1 MTRSST
7 KHSSPRRTSRA
18 PQPAHGTTAGKPT
31 TMEASGSSETKAKRS
46 QRKGHDVHA
55 SDAYETW
62 LDHRLKSLYQPML
75 DAALPDDMLKLVRG
89 RKPS

>member
-7 KHSSPRRTSRA
+7 KRSSPRRTARA
-18 PQPAHGTTAGKPT
+18 PQAAHGTTADKPM
-31 TMEASGSSETKAKRS
+31 TMEASGPSETKAKRG

-55 SDAYETW
+55 SEAYETW

-75 DAALPDDMLKLVRG
+75 DATLPDDMLKLVRG